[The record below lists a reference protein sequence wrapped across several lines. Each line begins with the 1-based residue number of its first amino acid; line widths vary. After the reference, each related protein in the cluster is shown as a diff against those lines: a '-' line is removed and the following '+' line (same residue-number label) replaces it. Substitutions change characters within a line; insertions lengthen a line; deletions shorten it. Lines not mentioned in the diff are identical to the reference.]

1 MHVLVE
7 NGIFTEVWNEGLCLM
22 ISVDPNIALHV
33 SIQKVIPV
41 LKTLFSVSFY
51 GSTIQQMHRDFK
63 LIGKVLV
70 FKPYASDYCNR
81 NSENAEWEAQE
92 FFLMVCII
100 GYSFPLSPPK
110 QVNSK
115 PGPDFSSA
123 FFFKIKWS
131 GVPTRFFPTS
141 THFTKSFLMFPIRAA
156 LQANHV

>member
-1 MHVLVE
+1 MHILVE

-70 FKPYASDYCNR
+70 FKPYASDYCNT

-92 FFLMVCII
+92 FFFNGMYNRI
-100 GYSFPLSPPK
+100 FLSSVSSQTSK
-110 QVNSK
+110 QQAWSRLQ
-115 PGPDFSSA
+115 FC
-123 FFFKIKWS
+123 FFFQHKVVW
-131 GVPTRFFPTS
+131 GP
-141 THFTKSFLMFPIRAA
+141 H
-156 LQANHV
+156 